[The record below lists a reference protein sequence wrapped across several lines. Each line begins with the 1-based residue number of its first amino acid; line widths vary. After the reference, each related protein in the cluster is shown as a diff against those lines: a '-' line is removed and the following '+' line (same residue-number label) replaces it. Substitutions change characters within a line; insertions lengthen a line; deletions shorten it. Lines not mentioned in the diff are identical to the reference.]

1 MARILI
7 VDDDADVLETLRDIV
22 GANHEV
28 VATTDSLEAYTLLKE
43 KGFDL
48 LLTDIR
54 MPGMN
59 GFMLARAARKLH
71 PEIRIM
77 LLSAYYDEGSALSRS
92 ITGRYGDAVYAK
104 PMPADDLE
112 AAIGTALTDD

>member
-7 VDDDADVLETLRDIV
+7 VDDDADVLETLREIV
-22 GANHEV
+22 GERHQVE
-28 VATTDSLEAYTLLKE
+28 ATTDSLEAYRMLKE
-43 KGFDL
+43 GNYDL

-59 GFMLARAARKLH
+59 GFMLARAARKLN
-71 PEIRIM
+71 PKIRVM

-104 PMPADDLE
+104 PMPAEKLE
-112 AAIGTALTDD
+112 EAIGSTLTD